1 MNKSELTETDY
12 KYKYYKYKSKY
23 HLELNKQLNNDQT
36 GGALHLFPGRYLFII
51 RETYRYSNK
60 YIKYDNNRYLENIVN
75 ECIHNQNIVNGCIYK
90 DTQTSNSFTNSFTT
104 VKSLVPDFDLN
115 FIQRYICTGSYF
127 YYINNRYKSKIIM
140 CRNGLDELI
149 DINKS
154 FKMGSADQLVDDSF
168 ESINPNVTPIETAT
182 PIDTELVDRRSYK
195 VSNGPDQASI
205 GINLENN
212 ITPIETVPA
221 NRTWYIEDNGPDQAS
236 IGIDLENNITL
247 TRKYIVD
254 CIKKIYLSFSHLV
267 NNLYEPIV
275 RGTST
280 FTYYGLVVD
289 IGIIKSKVIH
299 ITKVIFTQHWIGDI
313 IESVSI
319 NNISHRS
326 IYIPP
331 GTTWCDT

>member
-205 GINLENN
+205 GI
-212 ITPIETVPA
+212 
-221 NRTWYIEDNGPDQAS
+221 
-236 IGIDLENNITL
+236 DLENNITL